1 MERLQNRLQKVPLT
15 RYASLYFIT
24 IVDKEDN
31 ELLVLEM
38 IHFFVEILD
47 KYFNNVCELDLIFN
61 FHKVPDDSA
70 QVTKGKTDQVYYIL
84 DEMIMSGHIQESSKK
99 VILKA
104 VAGQEHLIDEV
115 TEEKLRR

>member
-1 MERLQNRLQKVPLT
+1 M
-15 RYASLYFIT
+15 
-24 IVDKEDN
+24 DKEDN

-61 FHKVPDDSA
+61 FHK
-70 QVTKGKTDQVYYIL
+70 VYYIL

>member
-1 MERLQNRLQKVPLT
+1 M
-15 RYASLYFIT
+15 
-24 IVDKEDN
+24 DKEDN

-61 FHKVPDDSA
+61 FHKV
-70 QVTKGKTDQVYYIL
+70 YYIL

-115 TEEKLRR
+115 TEDKLRR

>member
-1 MERLQNRLQKVPLT
+1 M
-15 RYASLYFIT
+15 YFIT
-24 IVDKEDN
+24 IVDKDDN

-61 FHKVPDDSA
+61 FHK
-70 QVTKGKTDQVYYIL
+70 VYYIL

>member
-1 MERLQNRLQKVPLT
+1 MITRLCIKGKKRLFLKV

-24 IVDKEDN
+24 IVDKDDN

-61 FHKVPDDSA
+61 FHK
-70 QVTKGKTDQVYYIL
+70 VYYIL